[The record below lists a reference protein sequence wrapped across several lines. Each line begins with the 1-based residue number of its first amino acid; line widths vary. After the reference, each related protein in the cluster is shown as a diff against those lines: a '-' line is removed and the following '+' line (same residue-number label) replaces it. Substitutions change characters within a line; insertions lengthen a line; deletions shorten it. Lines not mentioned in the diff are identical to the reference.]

1 MARIKIFFFVTVV
14 FFLLTENSRSQNESH
29 PINLSLKE
37 AILLATRDNPN
48 IQTTQLSYVLQK
60 FNLFVQE
67 WQFYPHYS
75 LQASATLNRSGT
87 PGQPISNSHTYSV
100 QPGVSLLTP
109 IGTQIALNAPNTK
122 TGHYNPSVSTQITQ
136 PLMRGFGRAIVEAA
150 LKNAM
155 DADVIARLTIED
167 TLRITITDVINA
179 YLDIVAANEAIHI
192 DEKALDRAIL
202 SVKQTKL
209 YIKGGHK
216 AGNELVTVEAN
227 VASARST
234 LENDKNNLAQKQYA
248 LLAAIGIDPNQ
259 PVHFVGLNIQE
270 LINKYH
276 LPSLDQAKKL
286 ILANNISY
294 QTAQITLNGSTTRNL
309 IIAADNTRWQLN
321 LTANATTGNGS
332 GGGQNAGVDSI
343 FNGANQ
349 SQSIGLQLQIP
360 IDDQISKQALL
371 NAQIALKQAKIA
383 LKKQK
388 WDIETNAINGWNNVV
403 SAERALRFA
412 ENAEKLQEKTYQIS
426 YQKYLHGLIDSLEL
440 QTAQV
445 QLIQEQQNLLSN
457 QIAYL
462 KSLVNLDWLI
472 GHTLKT
478 WGITVRLSS

>member
-1 MARIKIFFFVTVV
+1 MVRIKIFFCVAFV
-14 FFLLTENSRSQNESH
+14 FFLLIGNGRTQDVLN
-29 PINLSLKE
+29 PINLSLTE
-37 AILLATRDNPN
+37 AILIAIRDNPN
-48 IQTTQLSYVLQK
+48 VQTTQLNYVLQK

-75 LQASATLNRSGT
+75 LQASATLNRSGS
-87 PGQPISNSHTYSV
+87 PGQSISNSHSYNM
-100 QPGVSLLTP
+100 QPGVSILTP
-109 IGTQIALNAPNTK
+109 IGTQIALNAANAK
-122 TGHYNPSVSTQITQ
+122 TSHYNPNISTQITQ

-155 DADVIARLTIED
+155 DAEVIARLNIED
-167 TLRITITDVINA
+167 TLRTTVTDVINA
-179 YLDIVAANEAIHI
+179 YLDIVAANEAIRI
-192 DEKALDRAIL
+192 DEKALERAMT

-209 YIKGGHK
+209 YIKAGHK
-216 AGNELVTVEAN
+216 AGNELVTVKAN
-227 VASARST
+227 VASAKST
-234 LENDKNNLAQKQYA
+234 LENDKNNLTQRQYA
-248 LLAAIGIDPNQ
+248 LLTAIGIDPNQ
-259 PVHFVGLNIQE
+259 DIHFVGLNVRE
-270 LINKYH
+270 LIKKYH
-276 LPSLDQAKKL
+276 LPSLNEAKKL

-294 QTAQITLNGSTTRNL
+294 QTAQITLNGSTTRSL
-309 IIAADNTRWQLN
+309 VTAIDNTRWQLN
-321 LTANATTGNGS
+321 LTANAATGNGS
-332 GGGQNAGVDSI
+332 GGGQSAGIDSI

-349 SQSIGLQLQIP
+349 NQSIGLQLQIP
-360 IDDQISKQALL
+360 IDDQISKQAVL
-371 NAQIALKQAKIA
+371 NAQVALKQAKIA

-445 QLIQEQQNLLSN
+445 QLIQEQQVLLAN

-462 KSLVNLDWLI
+462 KSLVNLDLLI

-478 WGITVRLSS
+478 WGVTVRVV